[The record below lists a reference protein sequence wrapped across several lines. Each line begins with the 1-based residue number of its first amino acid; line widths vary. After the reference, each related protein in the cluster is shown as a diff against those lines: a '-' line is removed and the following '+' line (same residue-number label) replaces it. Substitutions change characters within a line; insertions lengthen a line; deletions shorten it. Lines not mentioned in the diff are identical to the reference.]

1 LASPSL
7 KSPTILMTPKPTL
20 LNRKERKERKEDP
33 FVRDTLKVLCDVF
46 AFLAGF
52 AVQSN
57 IQDLDRSTLSG

>member
-1 LASPSL
+1 
-7 KSPTILMTPKPTL
+7 MTPKPTL